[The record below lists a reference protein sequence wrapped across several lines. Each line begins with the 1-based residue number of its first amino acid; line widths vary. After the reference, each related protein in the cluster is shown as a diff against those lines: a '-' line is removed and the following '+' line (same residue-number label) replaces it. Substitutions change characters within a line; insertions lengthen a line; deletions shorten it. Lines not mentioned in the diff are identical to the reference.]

1 MIRILM
7 LFTTVGATPAFAAT
21 GPFFSLY
28 NTNFVVTISFLI
40 FVGVIIYLKVPQ
52 FVGKLLDKQIGEIRS
67 QIDKAA
73 KLREEAD
80 KSLEK
85 ANIEAEESV
94 KQAEL
99 IIDHAKSDAEQQISE
114 AEVRIKEAGERRVQ
128 AAIEQMASAEKAAQN
143 AVYSQSV
150 ELAVEMAAKEI
161 VSKMTDSERSSL
173 TEKAVQDIRAN
184 MH

>member
-7 LFTTVGATPAFAAT
+7 LSTTVGATPAFAAT

-40 FVGVIIYLKVPQ
+40 FVGVILYLKVPQ
-52 FVGKLLDKQIGEIRS
+52 FVGRLLDKQIGEIRS
-67 QIDKAA
+67 QIDRAV
-73 KLREEAD
+73 KLRVEAE

-85 ANIEAEESV
+85 ANLESEESV

-143 AVYSQSV
+143 AVYGQSI

-161 VSKMTDSERSSL
+161 VSKMTDSERSRL